1 MKKNL
6 TTLALCSFA
15 FGLGFGMN
23 NVTFGN
29 ATPAP
34 VVKIAHVNTQKLLAS
49 SKSLKAAEKDK
60 AKKTTEMLKW
70 YDSIDSQI
78 KAKTKEEEKI
88 ALIKKYEPELKK
100 KKEAIRKDYATKIK
114 AVDTQVSSAIN
125 QKAKDMGY
133 TIVLKGDSVLFGG
146 DDITSSVLPLVK

>member
-1 MKKNL
+1 
-6 TTLALCSFA
+6 
-15 FGLGFGMN
+15 
-23 NVTFGN
+23 
-29 ATPAP
+29 
-34 VVKIAHVNTQKLLAS
+34 
-49 SKSLKAAEKDK
+49 
-60 AKKTTEMLKW
+60 MLKW

-100 KKEAIRKDYATKIK
+100 KKDAIRKDYAAKIK
-114 AVDTQVSSAIN
+114 AIDTQVSSAIN

>member
-34 VVKIAHVNTQKLLAS
+34 AVKIAHVNTQKLLAS
-49 SKSLKAAEKDK
+49 SKNLKAAEKDK

-78 KAKTKEEEKI
+78 KAKTKEDISKI
-88 ALIKKYEPELKK
+88 GE
-100 KKEAIRKDYATKIK
+100 D
-114 AVDTQVSSAIN
+114 IN
-125 QKAKDMGY
+125 YSQIDRTAQNQLNIDKN
-133 TIVLKGDSVLFGG
+133 
-146 DDITSSVLPLVK
+146 LVKENKYTDD